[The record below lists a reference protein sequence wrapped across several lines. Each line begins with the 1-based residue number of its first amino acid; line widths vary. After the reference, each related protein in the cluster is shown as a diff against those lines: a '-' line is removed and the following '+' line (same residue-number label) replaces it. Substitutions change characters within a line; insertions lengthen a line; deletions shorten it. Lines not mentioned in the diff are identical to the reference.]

1 MNNQKGFILLMVI
14 AVLTAASA
22 ALAIAS
28 FSARLGAKE
37 VGVTIDLARA
47 QSAADA
53 VMARAALGLGQQ
65 KTLYAD
71 GRSYNF
77 IIDDIQVTYQLIS
90 NRGLIDLNG
99 ANEKLLTAFF
109 IRLDLSRTDA
119 QDMAARI
126 LDWRDKDDRAREGGA
141 ESRDYQNAGLPPPG
155 NRRFYDVSEIRGVK
169 GMTAALYQ
177 AAAPFL
183 TAGPGQSEPDPATA
197 PELVLSLLDI
207 SDAQRNEI
215 LDRRREGSTPAGIK
229 NPNQNPDPKKADKQ
243 GKIEGSYRLFV
254 ESALPSGT
262 KQAVQLVFSTGPRPG
277 EYAILSRRTVPFG
290 LSAQIY
296 ETKAKDV
303 TY

>member
-53 VMARAALGLGQQ
+53 VLARAALGLGEQQ
-65 KTLYAD
+65 ALYAD
-71 GRSYNF
+71 GRPYNF
-77 IIDDIQVTYQLIS
+77 IIDDVRVTYRLVS
-90 NRGLIDLNG
+90 HRGLIDLNG
-99 ANEKLLTAFF
+99 ANEKLLTTFF
-109 IRLDLSRTDA
+109 IRLDLSRSDA

-155 NRRFYDVSEIRGVK
+155 NRKFLDVSEMRGVR

-177 AAAPFL
+177 TAAPFL
-183 TAGPGQSEPDPATA
+183 TAGPGHSEPDPATA
-197 PELVLSLLDI
+197 PELVLSLLDL
-207 SDAQRNEI
+207 SAAQRNEI
-215 LDRRREGSTPAGIK
+215 LDRRREDVAPALAK
-229 NPNQNPDPKKADKQ
+229 KTEPKKAEKQ
-243 GKIEGSYRLFV
+243 GKIQGSYRLLV
-254 ESALPSGT
+254 ESALPGGT

-277 EYAILSRRTVPFG
+277 EYAILSRRTVPIG
-290 LSAQIY
+290 QSAQIY
-296 ETKAKDV
+296 ETKAEDV
-303 TY
+303 SY